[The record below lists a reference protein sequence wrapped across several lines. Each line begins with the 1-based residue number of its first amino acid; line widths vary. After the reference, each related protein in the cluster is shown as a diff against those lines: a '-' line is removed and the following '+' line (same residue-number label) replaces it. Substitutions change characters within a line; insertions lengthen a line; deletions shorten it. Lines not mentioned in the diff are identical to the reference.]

1 MYLPTPTQI
10 NKCAWACIVFLH
22 YVAKYMLILAGT
34 KVGVFLSAHAR
45 RPEALRNGRSNEEG
59 EIPHNPITVD

>member
-1 MYLPTPTQI
+1 
-10 NKCAWACIVFLH
+10 
-22 YVAKYMLILAGT
+22 MLILAGT